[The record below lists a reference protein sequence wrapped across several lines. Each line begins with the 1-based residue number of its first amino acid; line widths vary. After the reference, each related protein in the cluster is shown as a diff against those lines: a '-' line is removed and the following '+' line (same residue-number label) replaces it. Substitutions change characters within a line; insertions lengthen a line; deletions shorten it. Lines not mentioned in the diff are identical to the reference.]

1 MASEKNVNRF
11 VQEVKEKV
19 DVEEVK
25 IQMEADGES
34 MSNLGSVGI
43 APQL

>member
-25 IQMEADGES
+25 IQMEADES